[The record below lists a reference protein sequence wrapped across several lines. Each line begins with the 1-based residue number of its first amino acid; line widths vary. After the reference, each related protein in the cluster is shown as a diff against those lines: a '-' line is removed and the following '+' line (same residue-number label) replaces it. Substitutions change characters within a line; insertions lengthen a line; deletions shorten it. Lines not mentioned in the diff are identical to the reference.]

1 MEGFRHQLIS
11 LKKKWVNFK
20 EKLKVDKLELKN
32 HATEWGLTQVVR
44 RFLELEEYSEIATLA
59 QVALIVPVTNA
70 CLEESASAVKRV
82 NLELY
87 YKLL

>member
-1 MEGFRHQLIS
+1 MKGFRHEPIS

>member
-1 MEGFRHQLIS
+1 M
-11 LKKKWVNFK
+11 
-20 EKLKVDKLELKN
+20 ELKN

>member
-59 QVALIVPVTNA
+59 QVPLIVPVTNA